1 MFFVCFSLVSL
12 NLTNL
17 KDYNHLFYI
26 LFLFL
31 CINYHL
37 ISFFLLTFLLPVL
50 SLSSGLRQVLYNM
63 AIWTNETEPPGP
75 SPMAPP
81 SVNVSLT
88 GTVPQHPITFRL
100 DLPCLGL
107 RSAEVDVILNI
118 NVTSPRPRQPPTV
131 LYFMRRKICLEG
143 ECRGTD
149 ERELVSR
156 KG

>member
-1 MFFVCFSLVSL
+1 MPCAQRLSTFYHYISLDDVSRVA
-12 NLTNL
+12 NA
-17 KDYNHLFYI
+17 DHFASSP
-26 LFLFL
+26 FLP
-31 CINYHL
+31 
-37 ISFFLLTFLLPVL
+37 PVL
-50 SLSSGLRQVLYNM
+50 SNVSSLFQVLYNM

-88 GTVPQHPITFRL
+88 GTVPQEPITFRL

-131 LYFMRRKICLEG
+131 LYFKRRKICLEG
-143 ECRGTD
+143 EC
-149 ERELVSR
+149 
-156 KG
+156 